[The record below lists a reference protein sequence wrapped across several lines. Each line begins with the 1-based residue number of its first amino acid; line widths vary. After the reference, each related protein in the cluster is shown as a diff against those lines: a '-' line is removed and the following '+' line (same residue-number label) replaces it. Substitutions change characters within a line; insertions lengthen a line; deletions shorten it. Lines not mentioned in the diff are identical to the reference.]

1 MKQENHETRTFSR
14 VFNICKPCLRLNVR
28 FFMKVTVLLA
38 VVAKSLGSKKT
49 GTIDSARDERNEQS
63 LPRRVTGNPE
73 NNIVYYT
80 CRNLVYGR
88 PPPYKRL

>member
-1 MKQENHETRTFSR
+1 M
-14 VFNICKPCLRLNVR
+14 CKPCLRLNVC
-28 FFMKVTVLLA
+28 FFMEVTVLLA
-38 VVAKSLGSKKT
+38 VVAENLGSKKT

-73 NNIVYYT
+73 NNIAYYT
-80 CRNLVYGR
+80 CTNLVCAR